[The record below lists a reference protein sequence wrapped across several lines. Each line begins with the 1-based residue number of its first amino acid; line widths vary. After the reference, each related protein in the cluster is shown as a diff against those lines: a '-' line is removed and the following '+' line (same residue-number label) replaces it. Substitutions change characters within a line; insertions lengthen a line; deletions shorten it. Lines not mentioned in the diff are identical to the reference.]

1 MNQKKELIYTFVIML
16 LVSGVVTISTIVFYT
31 SEKAVLGISVAST
44 LISIILA
51 VLAIVYTYIDSSSQ
65 KENTRQMRESAQK
78 LAESVEE
85 AQATMNRFS
94 TELENVSSLKDE
106 LIEKITDTQEWR
118 ETLLG
123 ELKKIAQPKNGEES
137 VKLEEIEKVIQ
148 MNNLNN
154 MSNSKKR
161 GKMLSPLQRRI
172 ITLLSA
178 GDHLSIEEINKII
191 KKTSPN
197 IHELDILLALLYLEQ
212 EGRLR
217 ESEKGYSL
225 AN

>member
-1 MNQKKELIYTFVIML
+1 ML

-85 AQATMNRFS
+85 AEATLKKFS
-94 TELENVSSLKDE
+94 DELINVSSLKDE

-118 ETLLG
+118 ETVLNQ
-123 ELKKIAQPKNGEES
+123 LKTVAQQKDGEES
-137 VKLEEIEKVIQ
+137 VKMAEIEKVIL
-148 MNNLNN
+148 MNKINN
-154 MSNSKKR
+154 MTVRERKIR
-161 GKMLSPLQRRI
+161 
-172 ITLLSA
+172 SA
-178 GDHLSIEEINKII
+178 I
-191 KKTSPN
+191 
-197 IHELDILLALLYLEQ
+197 
-212 EGRLR
+212 EGRIYGLLVGR
-217 ESEKGYSL
+217 GAIQLDNLLDLLCEDPAFNKYSRSEILTAIISLERDGRLVNTIHGYCRPSESHPSQATGG
-225 AN
+225 AG